1 MGRPKGSTNKP
12 KNKPKESKKKHEEKH
27 EEKHIC
33 KLCDSQILNEISI
46 KIGELGPI
54 CRGCYCLLS
63 IHFDGLEIK
72 EVDSPSSASEYEEC
86 QEE

>member
-12 KNKPKESKKKHEEKH
+12 KNKPNESKKKSEEKYV
-27 EEKHIC
+27 C
-33 KLCDSQILNEISI
+33 KLCNDQILNETSI
-46 KIGELGPI
+46 KIGELGPM

-63 IHFDGLEIK
+63 IHFSGLEIK